1 MRNRAAAIRF
11 WGVLLGLLVAHFALR
26 PRLGDPRFAPDFVL
40 IALLFLAIRT
50 RPGVGAAA
58 GFSVGLLTDAVAP
71 TAFGAAAFA
80 TTGVGY
86 LAGWLKAVFFAD
98 NLLVNALFVFVAAWA
113 RDVIEVLAGNQ
124 LSGGA
129 LAWQLLAF
137 SPLAG
142 LATSA
147 AALVV
152 LLFFRGWLRAG
163 RSA

>member
-1 MRNRAAAIRF
+1 MRTRAAALRF
-11 WGVLLGLLVAHFALR
+11 WAIILALVVAHFAVR

-50 RPGVGAAA
+50 RPGVGAGA
-58 GFSVGLLTDAVAP
+58 GFLVGLMTDAVAP

-86 LAGWLKAVFFAD
+86 LAGWLKAIFFAD
-98 NLLVNALFVFVAAWA
+98 NLLINALFVFVAAWA

-129 LAWQLLAF
+129 LAWQLLAY

-142 LATSA
+142 ITTSV

-163 RSA
+163 PAG

>member
-1 MRNRAAAIRF
+1 MV
-11 WGVLLGLLVAHFALR
+11 GLVLAHFALR

-50 RPGVGAAA
+50 RPGVGAGA
-58 GFSVGLLTDAVAP
+58 GFLVGLLTDAVAP

-80 TTGVGY
+80 TTAVGY

-98 NLLVNALFVFVAAWA
+98 NLLVNALFVFVAAWV
-113 RDVIEVLAGNQ
+113 RDAIEVLAGNQ

-129 LAWQLLAF
+129 LAWQLLAW

-152 LLFFRGWLRAG
+152 LLLFRGWLRAG
-163 RSA
+163 PTP